1 MMEKLVEDENTLQ
14 LELNSTLSALDVLT
28 ASPAL
33 DFSSPLSSPSLP
45 RLPSAKA
52 LVELSSSEFRLTP
65 MIYKCS
71 PDCYDELT
79 MFERHVRQKPRRN
92 NSKRRG
98 KWELEEER
106 FALKIIQGFL
116 DGILPIERGTTL
128 RSFLARQLN
137 CDPMRITKKLASST
151 LAGHKISDR
160 VGKRTYRSSNAI
172 PLHKVKKRI
181 SILRQLHREFWAAI
195 AQDPPEDAMKF
206 ELKQATAQDIE
217 TASALL
223 DFATSSSTR
232 NQIAHP
238 A

>member
-1 MMEKLVEDENTLQ
+1 MMEKLVEDVKTLR
-14 LELNSTLSALDVLT
+14 LDLNSTLSSFDVSHTPEL
-28 ASPAL
+28 SP
-33 DFSSPLSSPSLP
+33 SLSCPSLP

-52 LVELSSSEFRLTP
+52 LVELSSSDFRRNQ
-65 MIYKCS
+65 MMCKRK
-71 PDCYDELT
+71 PDYYDESS
-79 MFERHVRQKPRRN
+79 MFDRHVRQKTQRN

-106 FALKIIQGFL
+106 FAQKIIQGFL

-128 RSFLARQLN
+128 RSFLAKQLD

-151 LAGHKISDR
+151 LAGHKISER
-160 VGKRTYRSSNAI
+160 VGKRTYRSSNMI
-172 PLHKVKKRI
+172 PLNKIKKRI
-181 SILRQLHREFWAAI
+181 SILRQLHREFWATI

-206 ELKQATAQDIE
+206 ALKQASAEDIE

-223 DFATSSSTR
+223 DFATSSSRR